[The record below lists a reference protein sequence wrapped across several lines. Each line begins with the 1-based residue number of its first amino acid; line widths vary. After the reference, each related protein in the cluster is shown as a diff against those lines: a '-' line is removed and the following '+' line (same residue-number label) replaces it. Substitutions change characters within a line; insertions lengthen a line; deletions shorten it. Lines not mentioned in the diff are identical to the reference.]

1 MEELAPNN
9 RFNPITPFVMVFAR
23 RLRKN
28 HANPSLRSGQ
38 ALRVKPMLELFNVI
52 LLEKGREAVRLSLIL
67 AFYVPI
73 KNDEE
78 KKIKKLKRREERSAL
93 WGENSNNRFN
103 LINPIV
109 TILAKQRRVKGL
121 FRVWQ
126 ESRQCLATL
135 GRV

>member
-1 MEELAPNN
+1 
-9 RFNPITPFVMVFAR
+9 
-23 RLRKN
+23 
-28 HANPSLRSGQ
+28 
-38 ALRVKPMLELFNVI
+38 MLELFIVQ

-67 AFYVPI
+67 ACYVPL

-78 KKIKKLKRREERSAL
+78 KKIDKQKRREERSAL

-109 TILAKQRRVKGL
+109 TLLAKQRRVKGL

-126 ESRQCLATL
+126 ESRQCLAAL

>member
-1 MEELAPNN
+1 
-9 RFNPITPFVMVFAR
+9 
-23 RLRKN
+23 
-28 HANPSLRSGQ
+28 
-38 ALRVKPMLELFNVI
+38 MLELFIVQ

-67 AFYVPI
+67 ACYVPI

-78 KKIKKLKRREERSAL
+78 MKIKKLKRREERSAL

-109 TILAKQRRVKGL
+109 TLLAYRIRMLLRIK
-121 FRVWQ
+121 VWQ